1 MAFALHLLGEFHLTD
16 DQGEERALPAS
27 KARCVLAYLA
37 FQPYG
42 VASRSQIME
51 RLWSRHGRKQAQTSL
66 RQTLLRLRYALAPND
81 PPVLHRH
88 AGILRLDL
96 ERIHVD
102 ALELERCQR
111 LSAVDNPDETLAAWS
126 GELLADTNPRDPEFE
141 TWLGN
146 KRYELKLHR
155 ENLIIAELE
164 IAEQNE
170 RWPEVRRLALE
181 LLRTEAAHEGAY
193 RALIRVEVVE
203 GNPTEALK
211 HYETLRERL
220 SRDYGAPPADATEQ
234 LIAAVRQAT
243 LGSRA
248 TDPLSDRSARPS
260 TDTAF
265 SGRAAAFISATDD
278 VTIVAILPIRS
289 LDPNNEQNK
298 HLWDGVIEDI
308 RTTLTYFRSFSV
320 VSGSVTRMFGDRTDA
335 IAALHAELGVDYAL
349 ESSVRVYGE
358 HAVLNAQLIKCA
370 QGTQVWTNRVSFR
383 LDQLHTVHDD
393 IAGSLVVNLD
403 QSITE
408 SELEFVRHKRAGNI
422 RAFDYWARA
431 NLLNRDWTSASDE
444 ASVRWLRK
452 AIEADENYAR
462 AYCNWAGVCNTRRFL
477 RPDRPEVMQIRLE
490 QAMQLA
496 SKAVALDSAD
506 ARSRV
511 ALGWAMLHARKFES
525 AYAQFSKALDLNPY
539 DTDTLIACAVASCYL
554 SKDLLEG
561 VNAEVLA
568 ERAIKLCPMRPG
580 FYAFYQ
586 SIVFYFAHRLQ
597 EAVDMMLTTADSVP
611 DGNAWLAAM
620 FAEQERLTEARQA
633 ADAFKRAVQTAAAGL
648 TRTAKVEPLEWFWD
662 ITPLRAVEDQKRLEN
677 ALARAGLSRPDPQH

>member
-16 DQGEERALPAS
+16 DQGKERALPAT

-42 VASRSQIME
+42 VASRSQLME

-66 RQTLLRLRYALAPND
+66 RQTLLRLRYALTPND
-81 PPVLHRH
+81 PPVLHRE
-88 AGILRLDL
+88 AGMLRLDL
-96 ERIHVD
+96 ERIRVD
-102 ALELERCQR
+102 ALELERCQK
-111 LSAVDNPDETLAAWS
+111 LSLVGNAHDTLAAWS

-155 ENLIIAELE
+155 ENLIVAELE
-164 IAEQNE
+164 TAEQQE
-170 RWPEVRRLALE
+170 AWSEVRRLALE
-181 LLRTEAAHEGAY
+181 LLRTEPAHEGAY
-193 RALIRVEVVE
+193 RSLIRLAVVE

-211 HYETLRERL
+211 HYETLSERL

-243 LGSRA
+243 FGSRA
-248 TDPLSDRSARPS
+248 TDSPKNLATGRASDLGLTS
-260 TDTAF
+260 
-265 SGRAAAFISATDD
+265 RAAAFVSAADD
-278 VTIVAILPIRS
+278 VTKVAILPIRC
-289 LDPNNEQNK
+289 LDPSGIQHH

-320 VSGSVTRMFGDRTDA
+320 VSGSVTRMYDDRADA
-335 IAALHAELGVDYAL
+335 IQALHTELGVDYAL
-349 ESSVRVYGE
+349 EGSVRVYGE
-358 HAVLNAQLIKCA
+358 HAVLNTQLIKCA
-370 QGTQVWTNRVSFR
+370 QGTQVWTHRVSFQ
-383 LDQLHTVHDD
+383 LDELHTLHED
-393 IAGSLVVNLD
+393 IAASLVVHLD
-403 QSITE
+403 QSLTE
-408 SELEFVRHKRAGNI
+408 SELEFVRHKRASNM

-431 NLLNRDWTSASDE
+431 NLLNRDWTTASDE

-496 SKAVALDSAD
+496 GKAVSLDPAD

-511 ALGWAMLHARKFES
+511 ALGWALLHARKFENG
-525 AYAQFSKALDLNPY
+525 YAQFSKALELNPY
-539 DTDTLIACAVASCYL
+539 DTDTLIAGAVASCYL
-554 SKDLLEG
+554 GRDLVQG
-561 VNAEVLA
+561 VGATALA
-568 ERAIKLCPMRPG
+568 ERAIKLCPMKPG

-586 SIVFYFAHRLQ
+586 SIVLYFAHRL
-597 EAVDMMLTTADSVP
+597 EDAIEVMLPIADSAP
-611 DGNAWLAAM
+611 DGNAWLAAI
-620 FAEQERLTEARQA
+620 FAELERHAEARQA
-633 ADAFKRAVQTAAAGL
+633 ADAFVQAVRDAATGL
-648 TRTAKVEPLEWFWD
+648 MRTPEVDPLEWFWD
-662 ITPLRAVEDQKRLEN
+662 ITPLRRVEDQTRLES
-677 ALARAGLSRPDPQH
+677 ALERAGLSTRHLQH